1 VQEVRETATSNC
13 RISGVPN
20 PEVRLFS
27 DLSCVSKMWT
37 RRRDFACPRRSFDL
51 GVAVDRGLQL
61 RDPGGW
67 GNEALLVPGRE
78 DQ

>member
-1 VQEVRETATSNC
+1 MQEVRETATSNC

-67 GNEALLVPGRE
+67 GNEALSVPGRE